1 MFTNN
6 PNHSYYYYLIIV
18 VIILFFVIL
27 YFWINQ
33 KKNKILKNNNQSK
46 IKVYNFNTKWCGWS
60 QKFQP
65 EWDNFMNQVQDDP
78 TLSYIDAYDVKCDDN
93 NNSSMC
99 KKYNVPGFPYVVIEN
114 NGEYLEYDGD
124 RSATHLLKYIK
135 EKFSN

>member
-1 MFTNN
+1 ML
-6 PNHSYYYYLIIV
+6 SDYYYYLIIF

-33 KKNKILKNNNQSK
+33 KKNDNNIKNNNQNK
-46 IKVYNFNTKWCGWS
+46 IKIYNFNTKWCGWS

-65 EWDNFMNQVQDDP
+65 EWDSFMNQLQDDP
-78 TLSYIDAYDVKCDDN
+78 TLSYIDAYDIKCDDN

-99 KKYNVPGFPYVVIEN
+99 KKYNVPGFPYVVIDN

-124 RSATHLLKYIK
+124 RSATHILKYIK